1 MHFYTSVNNNY
12 LAKARTLA
20 KSVKEHCSGAYFT
33 LMLYDD
39 LPDGFDLGQE
49 PFDAV
54 MTLEDLHLPVYNLKE
69 WIYMHNVVELGT
81 AVKGQAALKLL
92 EHSDKVVYL
101 DPDIVVFQ
109 DLDELSRLLDQY
121 CCVITPHQLAPE
133 RDEIAI
139 YGNEI
144 GSMLRGT
151 YNFGFYAFN
160 NSENGIKAATWF
172 RDRLLDFCYDE
183 VESGLFTDQ
192 RWGNLIP
199 AMFEDVYIWRNPGA
213 NVCSWNVT
221 NRKVTRDEN
230 GKLLSNGQP
239 LLFYHF
245 SGFDSGAQ
253 LEMARLYDSGNDV
266 LVELCQAYRKMIDAN
281 GQKALDRLSYQYNY
295 YSDGTKVQD
304 HERKYF
310 RQRPDLIEKFKD
322 ADPFDVSR
330 CEFRNWYRDNI
341 TARKSY
347 EQLEQ
352 ELADVYNSSSWK
364 ITGPLRAVKKKIWG
378 HKHV

>member
-20 KSVKEHCSGAYFT
+20 KSVKEHCSDAIFT
-33 LMLYDD
+33 LMLYDKP
-39 LPDGFDLGQE
+39 LEGFDLKQE
-49 PFDAV
+49 PFDAI
-54 MTLEDLHLPVYNLKE
+54 MTMEDLELPVYNLKE

-92 EHSDKVVYL
+92 EKSDKVVYL

-121 CCVITPHQLAPE
+121 CCVVTPHQLAPD

-139 YGNEI
+139 VGNEI

-160 NSENGIKAATWF
+160 NSETGIKAATWF

-183 VESGLFTDQ
+183 VENGFFTDQ

-199 AMFEDVYIWRNPGA
+199 AMFEDVCIWRNPGA

-221 NRKVTRDEN
+221 NRKVTRDES
-230 GKLLSNGQP
+230 GKLFSNGQP

-253 LEMARLYDSGNDV
+253 LEMVKLFDAGNDV
-266 LVELCQAYRKMIDAN
+266 LVDMCHTYRKMIDAN
-281 GQKALDRLSYQYNY
+281 GQSELGKLSYQYNY

-304 HERKYF
+304 CERKYF
-310 RQRPDLIEKFKD
+310 RHNPELIEKYKD
-322 ADPFDVSR
+322 TDPFDVSR
-330 CEFRNWYRDNI
+330 SGYRDWYRDNI
-341 TARKSY
+341 AARKSY

-352 ELADVYNSSSWK
+352 ELAAVYNSRSWK
-364 ITGPLRAVKKKIWG
+364 ITKPLRAIKRTLRG
-378 HKHV
+378 